1 MSGDR
6 FHAVEADQGET
17 FRANEGIAQAA
28 RQGRQRKVGRRGT
41 ALLRLGAG
49 RQQQVRLAAARG
61 SGQEEPVLAF
71 SARNLLDQ
79 RADIRLAD
87 ESVQAL
93 IGRET
98 QRERKLRSHTS
109 GRAGGTASGRSSRCA
124 GSVSV
129 GGTVASGTSSAP

>member
-17 FRANEGIAQAA
+17 FRANKGIAQSA
-28 RQGRQRKVGRRGT
+28 RQGRQRKVGRRGA
-41 ALLRLGAG
+41 ALLRFGAG
-49 RQQQVRLAAARG
+49 RQQQVRLAAAG
-61 SGQEEPVLAF
+61 GTGQEEPVLAF
-71 SARNLLDQ
+71 SARDLFDQ
-79 RADIRLAD
+79 RANLRLAD

-98 QRERKLRSHTS
+98 QRERKLRRHTS
-109 GRAGGTASGRSSRCA
+109 GRAGGAASGRSSRCA

-129 GGTVASGTSSAP
+129 AGAVPSGGSSAP